1 MSVLIDTTA
10 VLCKNPCDTGMEQ
23 QTTANQS
30 TIAALATNRTA
41 RVIAMILLAVLMAAS
56 AFMFIAAQIETSRL
70 QNAITE
76 VNLSVSDLSGLG
88 RISKIANESYLRN
101 AEISI
106 ETRKMLDVLN
116 EGKCCT
122 LDSAF
127 VIPALNWLD
136 SAANRVSEEKV
147 TVRDMPLIEESSL
160 ALQTDVVTAYQ
171 TQEDLVKRFTRMIID
186 WDTVF
191 GDERELALAAADNS
205 IKSVGNSNEAL
216 LQRLEQA
223 IVASR
228 EKQDAQAQSIQDM
241 RGSIA
246 SQQTFTVIAIVVVTL
261 SVLLLAG
268 LLVLYGRE
276 RKATRQAYI
285 AESHVRQRKR
295 RKRT

>member
-1 MSVLIDTTA
+1 M
-10 VLCKNPCDTGMEQ
+10 M
-23 QTTANQS
+23 
-30 TIAALATNRTA
+30 AALATNRTV
-41 RVIAMILLAVLMAAS
+41 RVIAIILLAVLMAAS

-101 AEISI
+101 AEIAI

-127 VIPALNWLD
+127 AIPALNWLD

-171 TQEDLVKRFTRMIID
+171 AQEDNVKRFTQMIVD

-205 IKSVGNSNEAL
+205 VKNVGNNNEAL
-216 LQRLEQA
+216 LQRLDRA
-223 IVASR
+223 ITVSR
-228 EKQDAQAQSIQDM
+228 EKQDAQALSIQDM
-241 RGSIA
+241 RSGIA
-246 SQQTFTVIAIVVVTL
+246 TQQTITVIAIIVFTL

-276 RKATRQAYI
+276 RKATREAYI
-285 AESHVRQRKR
+285 AESRTRQRKH
-295 RKRT
+295 RKRN